1 MELRKLDTNLFK
13 ALYLITAGIVVTQVL
28 DLDSLTSM
36 LFMLTFPITVLLWLR
51 SVRKTLTGTD
61 ILMLAAA
68 ILASVN
74 VLLDISISNA
84 DVSFDYIKKL
94 IMFIMSLL
102 FLQTAN
108 RVHVGNEFVSFINRL
123 VDFLTV
129 FLIIMYFLDYTQM
142 HLLNGYVTV
151 YLTFRFT
158 NPNLTALFMT
168 CLYMLEVYRLFT
180 PERWYWKLLHV
191 LMAVFLAVFVWQT
204 QSRNCLL
211 VLVLFTA
218 ASAWLIFR
226 GRRNL
231 KIGKLWAALIAAFPV
246 LFMAAYMLVVNTA
259 WAQKLFAFLVGE
271 GKKLNSRVKIWTP
284 ALETLRESPLIGSY
298 CGVSDGTGISQLHNS
313 HLDIAASY
321 GILVLVLVL
330 ILLTRYLHQNGKVY
344 RNKSSYLYM
353 LSFAC
358 TILLGMGEA
367 ALFSGGLAI
376 YVFIGSFLLLANRE
390 LPWKEL

>member
-13 ALYLITAGIVVTQVL
+13 ALYLITVGIVVTQVL

-51 SVRKTLTGTD
+51 SVRKTLQGTD
-61 ILMLAAA
+61 MLMLATAVLAA
-68 ILASVN
+68 VN

-84 DVSFDYIKKL
+84 DVTFDYIKKL

-108 RVHVGNEFVSFINRL
+108 RVHVGQEFVAFINRL
-123 VDFLTV
+123 VDFLTI
-129 FLIIMYFLDYTQM
+129 FLIVMYFLEYSQM
-142 HLLNGYVTV
+142 HLLNGYITV

-180 PERWYWKLLHV
+180 PERWYWKLIHI
-191 LMAVFLAVFVWQT
+191 LMAVFLAAFVWQT

-211 VLVLFTA
+211 VLLLFTA
-218 ASAWLIFR
+218 ASGWLIFR

-231 KIGKLWAALIAAFPV
+231 KIGKLWAALIASFPA
-246 LFMAAYMLVVNTA
+246 LFVAAYMLVVNTT

-271 GKKLNSRVKIWTP
+271 GKSLNSRVKIWAP
-284 ALETLRESPLIGSY
+284 ALEVLQKSPVIGSY
-298 CGVSDGTGISQLHNS
+298 CGATNGTGVSQMHNS

-321 GILVLVLVL
+321 GILVLILVVV
-330 ILLTRYLHQNGKVY
+330 LLTRYLYQKGKVY
-344 RNKSSYLYM
+344 SDKSSYIYM
-353 LSFAC
+353 LSFSCA
-358 TILLGMGEA
+358 ILLGMGEA

-376 YVFIGSFLLLANRE
+376 YVFIGAFLLLANR
-390 LPWKEL
+390 KEYGIQI